1 MEELQ
6 ITAAVI
12 AGLLLRIGLPI
23 GLTFLLAR
31 FLRKLDARLREEA
44 EQKVIEKQRQ
54 VQQQT
59 LLNLW
64 LDQPCH
70 SIMNCTDQQKESCE
84 AYQQTEKPCWEI
96 HRANGNLSQRC
107 QDCGY
112 RKELAM
118 VVDVVDTVKV

>member
-12 AGLLLRIGLPI
+12 AGLLLRIGLPV

-31 FLRKLDARLREEA
+31 FLRKLDARWREEA
-44 EQKVIEKQRQ
+44 EQKVIEKKRLE
-54 VQQQT
+54 QQQT

-70 SIMNCTDQQKESCE
+70 SIMNCTEQQKETCK
-84 AYQQTEKPCWEI
+84 AYGQFAKPCWEI
-96 HRANGNLSQRC
+96 NRANGNLSQRC
-107 QDCGY
+107 QDCEY
-112 RKELAM
+112 RKELTM
-118 VVDVVDTVKV
+118 VVETVETVKI